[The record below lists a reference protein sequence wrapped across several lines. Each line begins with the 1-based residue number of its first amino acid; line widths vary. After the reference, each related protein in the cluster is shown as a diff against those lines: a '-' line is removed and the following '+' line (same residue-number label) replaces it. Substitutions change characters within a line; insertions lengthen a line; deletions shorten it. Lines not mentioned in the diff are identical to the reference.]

1 MPNNSRTNCST
12 AADELSEYV
21 DGGLS
26 VDEVRA
32 ISEHLSACQP
42 CERLKLEIEEIRI
55 AARELPLH
63 TPNQNLWKRVRAE
76 VEAEI
81 VSEPVFSRATRKPS
95 SWWQRLAEWKV
106 SLNAPQLAG
115 AALMVAILA
124 GSAPLALRSLNS
136 GLKQQGSTALSA
148 ALIPGEHELSS
159 KVDAKLSEFNA
170 RKVNWDPQLRRDF
183 ESFLERI
190 DQSLQGCRQ
199 QLVAHP
205 DDRDHQRM
213 YLALYEEKLR
223 LLEDVN
229 ELAW

>member
-1 MPNNSRTNCST
+1 MPNIPGTDCRTT
-12 AADELSEYV
+12 ADGLSEFI

-32 ISEHLSACQP
+32 ISEHLRGCQP
-42 CERLKLEIEEIRI
+42 CERLKLEIEELRI

-63 TPNQNLWKRVRAE
+63 TPHQTLWTRVRAE

-81 VSEPVFSRATRKPS
+81 ISQPVFSPVVREPK
-95 SWWQRLAEWKV
+95 SWWQRFADWKV

-115 AALMVAILA
+115 AVLTVAILA
-124 GSAPLALRSLNS
+124 GYAPFGLRSLNG
-136 GLKQQGSTALSA
+136 GLQQQSSMILSA
-148 ALIPGEHELSS
+148 NLVPGESELSS
-159 KVDAKLSEFNA
+159 KVNAKLSEFNS
-170 RKVNWDPQLRRDF
+170 RKVKWDPQLRRDF

-190 DQSLQGCRQ
+190 DQSLLGCRQ
-199 QLVAHP
+199 QLVANP
-205 DDRDHQRM
+205 SDRDQQKM